1 MKVEQ
6 SATFFISFRPT
17 IQGNSA
23 KMLTFIVKRG
33 LKVLQF
39 PQQLYCFHFVA
50 LSFLWPTLRKLE
62 KKTSFFTL
70 QKILCRIVVDT
81 KVDLDEHEIK
91 RQLFCLKPKTIFFCH
106 YYARLDVRAVTSK
119 RQNQQQ
125 MRFFA
130 FSRCLLTFSQ
140 L

>member
-62 KKTSFFTL
+62 KKLFFTL

-81 KVDLDEHEIK
+81 KVDLDEHEMK
-91 RQLFCLKPKTIFFCH
+91 LFCLKPKTIFFCH
-106 YYARLDVRAVTSK
+106 YYARLDAKAVTSK